1 MTTTPTGSV
10 AGSVARSV
18 AGSRGVALMP
28 PDQGAAEIASV
39 PASRALVWYGDA
51 MRLWKRG
58 PVTLSMLAVLTV
70 LAQVA
75 FELVPDVGPLAA
87 KIVVPLIAC
96 GMLYGAASGTN
107 DIGSDTTMPAA

>member
-1 MTTTPTGSV
+1 
-10 AGSVARSV
+10 
-18 AGSRGVALMP
+18 MP

-58 PVTLSMLAVLTV
+58 PATLSTLAVLTV

-96 GMLYGAASGTN
+96 GMLSTVPRRPRRAHDRASRTC
-107 DIGSDTTMPAA
+107 SPRSARAPRR